1 LHSSS
6 TFAFNTYSLIFLP
19 EILIWESNEM
29 METQALLSHQSAE
42 NIQADPQYIT
52 KEKLIPAIEG
62 YL

>member
-1 LHSSS
+1 
-6 TFAFNTYSLIFLP
+6 
-19 EILIWESNEM
+19 M